1 MNTFLIELQEHDDR
15 ISLRDRLNW
24 AKTRRILLLW
34 PSHRRVSL
42 TTSDLKF
49 LQHHARRL
57 GAQLGLVTGRADVR
71 ITAQAL
77 GIPVFANTRQ
87 AQRST
92 WRASLFPKHSHRQ
105 IVRPA
110 RPKKDSLSPIWRLF
124 FFSLAVLAVFS
135 LVMLFLPRASVVLT
149 PRSLTQREIFALAA
163 SSQGTTVSLQG
174 ELPLLPID
182 VEVEADEHLQ
192 ATRRFSVPLAKAQ
205 GVARFTNLTT
215 RSQTIPA
222 GTVVY
227 VPGDP
232 PIRFLTLNTAGLPPN
247 AGQFVDVPIEAI
259 AAGSGGNVPA
269 QAIQAI
275 EGPLAFSL
283 SVTNPQATQGGR
295 EEERL
300 AVTPQEVE
308 QLREELSARLR
319 EQALQEA
326 RRRLNAD
333 DILFPQTLQ
342 LMEILEERAVPPV
355 EAYPSRLSLHLR
367 LRFRVWSLSAERL
380 RPLLVARLDALLPE
394 GVRPRNETLR
404 MRLRPESVEVF
415 REGDSPLRL
424 RFSLEAQRT
433 LSAKIASEQVL
444 AALRGRP
451 VGEALK
457 GLRALPLAE
466 PPQLKLWP
474 SFWPWMPLLPVQVSI
489 EFVP

>member
-34 PSHRRVSL
+34 PSHRQVSL
-42 TTSDLKF
+42 TTSDLKS
-49 LQHHARRL
+49 LQYHARRL
-57 GAQLGLVTGRADVR
+57 GAQLGLVTERTDVR
-71 ITAQAL
+71 ATAQAL
-77 GIPVFANTRQ
+77 GIPVFVNTRQ
-87 AQRST
+87 AQRSA
-92 WRASLFPKHSHRQ
+92 WRAHFPEHSHRQ
-105 IVRPA
+105 VVRPA
-110 RPKKDSLSPIWRLF
+110 RPPKKPLSPIWRLF

-135 LVMLFLPRASVVLT
+135 LVMLFLPRASIILT
-149 PRSLTQREIFALAA
+149 PRSLTQRETFALLA
-163 SSQGTTVSLQG
+163 SSQGTAVSLQG
-174 ELPLLPID
+174 ELPLLPLD
-182 VEVEADEHLQ
+182 VEVEAEENLQ

-259 AAGSGGNVPA
+259 EAGSRGNVPA

-283 SVTNPQATQGGR
+283 SVTNPQATQGGT

-300 AVTPQEVE
+300 AVTMQEVE
-308 QLREELSARLR
+308 QLRKELSARLR

-342 LMEILEERAVPPV
+342 LVEILEERTVPPV

-380 RPLLVARLDALLPE
+380 RPVLVTRLDALLPE
-394 GVRPRNETLR
+394 GVEPRNETLR
-404 MRLRPESVEVF
+404 MRLLPESVEVL
-415 REGDSPLRL
+415 GDSPLRL
-424 RFSLEAQRT
+424 RFSLETWRT
-433 LSAKIASEQVL
+433 LSARIASDQVL
-444 AALRGRP
+444 AALCGRP
-451 VGEALK
+451 VKEAFERLH
-457 GLRALPLAE
+457 ALPLAE
-466 PPQLKLWP
+466 PPQVKLWP
-474 SFWPWMPLLPVQVSI
+474 SFWPWMPILPIQVSI
-489 EFVP
+489 GFAP